1 MNIIFKDTELEQL
14 VLYGKSRKYVKYTRD
29 AKFIEKLTSAINI
42 MRAVKETS
50 MLANYSFLHYEKLK
64 RVDLSSV
71 RVMNG
76 RIERLIFKEIN
87 NGIEI
92 EMLELNN
99 DHYGKK

>member
-1 MNIIFKDTELEQL
+1 
-14 VLYGKSRKYVKYTRD
+14 
-29 AKFIEKLTSAINI
+29 

-87 NGIEI
+87 NGIVI

-99 DHYGKK
+99 DHYGTK